1 MYLVYLQYSSQCFC
15 GTQLTKARRMRKDDC
30 LSPCAGDQRQA
41 CGGVWRVAFYRS
53 PRYIYTVYIY
63 QVSMNLKLMKFDGS
77 LLRI

>member
-1 MYLVYLQYSSQCFC
+1 
-15 GTQLTKARRMRKDDC
+15 MRKDDC

-41 CGGVWRVAFYRS
+41 CGEVWRVAFYRS